1 MVALQLLGKKRSQ
14 NHISLIT
21 TYTMGSQLQILFKLS
36 MPHGCDCLD
45 PWVKD
50 CEIEFTVSGTK
61 QTAALQSVRYL
72 IEMV

>member
-1 MVALQLLGKKRSQ
+1 
-14 NHISLIT
+14 
-21 TYTMGSQLQILFKLS
+21 MGSQLQILFKLS